1 MAITLHAQ
9 SRVLTGKKVK
19 SLRREGLIPAVIS
32 GHNIPGRQVAV
43 QVLEYTRLER
53 RMSPTTLM
61 DVVVDGGA
69 PVKALLHK
77 VQLEPR
83 THKPLHLELQQVRMD
98 EMIKAEVP
106 LHLDGVAPAVEMLD
120 ATVVLTHSTV
130 EIRASPDHL
139 VTTFHVD
146 LSSLRTFDD
155 HIRAGDLKM
164 PEGVELLTD
173 PDAILVSVIPPSV
186 EEEEPVAEGE
196 TEPAEAGTA
205 PAA

>member
-19 SLRREGLIPAVIS
+19 SLRREGLIPAVLS

-43 QVLEYTRLER
+43 KVLEYTRLER

-77 VQLEPR
+77 VQLEPK

-106 LHLDGVAPAVEMLD
+106 LHLDGVAPAVDLLD

-130 EIRASPDHL
+130 EIRANPDHL

-146 LSSLRTFDD
+146 LSTLKTFDD
-155 HIRAGDLKM
+155 HIRAGDLKL

-173 PDAILVSVIPPSV
+173 PETILVSVTPPSV
-186 EEEEPVAEGE
+186 EEVEPTDEADVEAAEPGI
-196 TEPAEAGTA
+196 A